1 MIFLIEGKAFRAKK
15 KKKVDFSNNLTINP
29 GVQGVDLASLLCS
42 RILWMRPPSKEWK
55 RRMGAQRKS
64 AIPRNTEA
72 CRTSQTLLY
81 HKGGS
86 LYGGWEACGGGL
98 ERKEGCQGVLIQVP

>member
-1 MIFLIEGKAFRAKK
+1 
-15 KKKVDFSNNLTINP
+15 
-29 GVQGVDLASLLCS
+29 
-42 RILWMRPPSKEWK
+42 
-55 RRMGAQRKS
+55 MGAQRKS

-81 HKGGS
+81 HKGGR

-98 ERKEGCQGVLIQVP
+98 ERKEGCQGVLIQVPYGDKCGGGLQPVVAQTWKHGREVGADTKQTHHGQVH